1 MIVERVHSDQRWL
14 LNSLP
19 EGLVGSQGSNDHLSD
34 SVEDSSF
41 PILIVWPH
49 LFVLLVSLL
58 DSAVLNTLQVHVT
71 DVVII
76 LDQIGDNL
84 LSMHIEVLRE
94 RRYMH
99 RVFSVELDLSD
110 NNGIFDVHDLLLNVL
125 GVLDDSTL
133 NFLELVNGLLAV
145 DDVLRNRK
153 REPVVVFSSLV
164 HPPVQL
170 VDLLSKELL
179 GDWHELAESAVV
191 ASEQLVELINVS
203 HVVLLL
209 EGDVGDSLWDGLT
222 NSVEELGFSD
232 DDLELWGEVNKVS
245 VNSSDGLLLQDEF
258 LKELNSLVGVLL
270 FPVLV
275 DLGLVSLVKKLS
287 ELDVLLGNSLTS
299 LRQKLFWLGLKLV
312 DWSLNSSHDTSGPG
326 NSSSLWWHVL

>member
-84 LSMHIEVLRE
+84 LSMHIEVLGE
-94 RRYMH
+94 RSYMH
-99 RVFSVELDLSD
+99 RVFPVELDLSD
-110 NNGIFDVHDLLLNVL
+110 NDGIFDVHDLLLNVL

-191 ASEQLVELINVS
+191 ASEQLVQLINVS
-203 HVVLLL
+203 HVVFLL
-209 EGDVGDSLWDGLT
+209 
-222 NSVEELGFSD
+222 
-232 DDLELWGEVNKVS
+232 
-245 VNSSDGLLLQDEF
+245 
-258 LKELNSLVGVLL
+258 
-270 FPVLV
+270 
-275 DLGLVSLVKKLS
+275 
-287 ELDVLLGNSLTS
+287 
-299 LRQKLFWLGLKLV
+299 
-312 DWSLNSSHDTSGPG
+312 
-326 NSSSLWWHVL
+326 